1 MSEVIRERLEN
12 FRNVMKKYGIDA
24 WIAPTNDFHG
34 SEYIGEHFKVR
45 KYLTGFTGSVGTVTV
60 TQKGAWLWVDGRYFV
75 QAEKQLAGTEVH
87 LFKSGQPNVPL
98 LEEFLAQELK
108 SGETAG
114 FDGRVLSASE
124 GKKTPICFKRK

>member
-60 TQKGAWLWVDGRYFV
+60 TQKGAWLWADGRYFV
-75 QAEKQLAGTEVH
+75 
-87 LFKSGQPNVPL
+87 
-98 LEEFLAQELK
+98 
-108 SGETAG
+108 
-114 FDGRVLSASE
+114 
-124 GKKTPICFKRK
+124 

>member
-45 KYLTGFTGSVGTVTV
+45 KYLTGFTGSVGILYGIYQTGCYDLEKDSGYRHCSDRGFYMFSWRIVDYDRQIST
-60 TQKGAWLWVDGRYFV
+60 GAV
-75 QAEKQLAGTEVH
+75 
-87 LFKSGQPNVPL
+87 
-98 LEEFLAQELK
+98 
-108 SGETAG
+108 
-114 FDGRVLSASE
+114 
-124 GKKTPICFKRK
+124 